1 MTTNNRVN
9 NLIDDY
15 MARALLMPIDDFVT
29 KLNEYD
35 YFNQRAKRKDIIVRN
50 LSHIFRCPV
59 HVVKVRIKDVM
70 VLKGKTE

>member
-1 MTTNNRVN
+1 
-9 NLIDDY
+9 
-15 MARALLMPIDDFVT
+15 MPIDDFVT